1 MGSAEAVLAP
11 VFASSSIPVASTPA
25 EPTDSVLTP
34 ELLDAISEI
43 AGVVGAWCPSLSP
56 DGHRIAYVTDR
67 SGLPRLEVAHLNAAG
82 DTADRTPRQV
92 SPAHQEVISV
102 AWSPDGQWLAYL
114 VSPGGLI
121 RAELHVM
128 RPDGGDARPLAGIDD
143 RSTVL
148 AGCWT
153 ALPNTYA
160 FSLADGRGPG
170 ADVCLVDVLTGDVRT
185 VASGGFLAVTSVSRD
200 GRRLIARRGPRG
212 RRHLVIVDIPDSAD
226 GADPAAPARR
236 LLAGDFPDEGT
247 DLGEDGRFVPDGS
260 AVYLRLVAGRERYA
274 LGVVPLDGA
283 GVPGLLRV
291 LAQRDDADL
300 ESYAILEGGR
310 SAMLVWNV
318 GDGRSMIEI
327 KDLVGGSSYQIDIGQ
342 RVLPGWSVQA
352 DERSAILELSEPVA
366 PRSLYHVDLADP
378 GGQPGRTGEPP
389 HRVIGLPEPALPRD
403 RLHRPRYL
411 TYPAPDGVHLHGLLY
426 RPDRHGPLPTVVLLH
441 GGPESQERPA
451 FSILIQ
457 SLVAAG
463 LQVFAPNV
471 RGSTGYGLTFMG
483 LDDLDRRESSF
494 QDVPA
499 TVAFLVNAGL
509 AQADRIGVHGW
520 SYGGYLALVSLT
532 RWPELFRSGS
542 SHAGMSELA
551 SFFAETE
558 PWMAAASV
566 TEYGDPRTDA
576 ALLRSLSPLHQM
588 RLGMAPTL
596 LVHGEQDTNV
606 PVGESIRAHR
616 ALLAAGVTTELML
629 LPGEGH
635 TIVGHDGRISS
646 TRAIVQWHL
655 RWTS

>member
-1 MGSAEAVLAP
+1 MV
-11 VFASSSIPVASTPA
+11 TPA
-25 EPTDSVLTP
+25 APQPSVPTP
-34 ELLDAISEI
+34 ELHDAIAEI

-92 SPAHQEVISV
+92 SPAHQEIISV
-102 AWSPDGQWLAYL
+102 AWSPDGQWLTYL

-128 RPDGGDARPLAGIDD
+128 RPDGSASRPLAGLDE

-160 FSLADGRGPG
+160 FSLADGRGPD

-200 GRRLIARRGPRG
+200 GRRLVARRGPRG
-212 RRHLVIVDIPDSAD
+212 RRHLVVVDIGEPGD
-226 GADPAAPARR
+226 GTAGPAPARR
-236 LLAGDFPDEGT
+236 LLAADFPREGT
-247 DLGEDGRFVPDGS
+247 DLAEDGRFVPDGS
-260 AVYLRLVAGRERYA
+260 AVYLRFVAGRERYA
-274 LGVVPLDGA
+274 LGVVPLDDRGI
-283 GVPGLLRV
+283 PGRLRV
-291 LAQRDDADL
+291 LAERDDADL
-300 ESYAILEGGR
+300 ESYAILDGGR
-310 SAMLVWNV
+310 SAMLVWNI
-318 GDGRSMIEI
+318 GDGRSTIDI
-327 KDLVGGSSYQIDIGQ
+327 KDLPTGSSYAIDIGQ
-342 RVLPGWSVQA
+342 RVLPGWTVQA
-352 DERSAILELSEPVA
+352 DGRSAILELSEPVA

-389 HRVIGLPEPALPRD
+389 HRVVGLPEPALPRE

-411 TYPAPDGVHLHGLLY
+411 TYPAPDGVTLHGLLY
-426 RPDRHGPLPTVVLLH
+426 RPDRPGPLPTVVLLH

-457 SLVAAG
+457 SLVASG
-463 LQVFAPNV
+463 MQVFAPNV

-499 TVAFLVNAGL
+499 TVAFLVDAGL
-509 AQADRIGVHGW
+509 AAVDRIGVHGW

-532 RWPELFRSGS
+532 RWPALFRSGS

-558 PWMAAASV
+558 TWMAAAST

-576 ALLRSLSPLHQM
+576 ALLHALSPLHQM
-588 RLGMAPTL
+588 DRVLAPTL

-616 ALLAAGVTTELML
+616 ALRAAGVRTELML

-635 TIVGHDGRISS
+635 TIVGHDGRIES
-646 TRAIVQWHL
+646 TQAIVEWHL

>member
-128 RPDGGDARPLAGIDD
+128 RPDGSDARPLAGIDD

-236 LLAGDFPDEGT
+236 LLAGDFPEEGT

>member
-1 MGSAEAVLAP
+1 MVTSAATIPAPAPSALSPAVQ
-11 VFASSSIPVASTPA
+11 
-25 EPTDSVLTP
+25 
-34 ELLDAISEI
+34 DAISEI

-82 DTADRTPRQV
+82 DSADRTPRQV

-102 AWSPDGQWLAYL
+102 AWSPDGQWLTYL

-128 RPDGGDARPLAGIDD
+128 RPDGSDARPLAGIDD

-153 ALPNTYA
+153 ALPHTYA
-160 FSLADGRGPG
+160 FSLADGRGPN
-170 ADVCLVDVLTGDVRT
+170 ADVCLVDVQTGDVRT

-212 RRHLVIVDIPDSAD
+212 RRHLVVVDIPDPSVGDTGLAS
-226 GADPAAPARR
+226 ARR
-236 LLAGDFPDEGT
+236 LLAADFPGDGT
-247 DLGEDGRFVPDGS
+247 DLAEDGRFVPDGS
-260 AVYLRLVAGRERYA
+260 AVYLRFVAGRERYA
-274 LGVVPLDGA
+274 LGMVSLDDR
-283 GVPGLLRV
+283 GVPGGLRV
-291 LAQRDDADL
+291 LAERADADL
-300 ESYAILEGGR
+300 ESYAILDGGR

-318 GDGRSMIEI
+318 GDGRSTIEI
-327 KDLVGGSSYQIDIGQ
+327 KDLPTGASYVIDIGQ

-352 DERSAILELSEPVA
+352 DGRSAILELSEPVA

-389 HRVIGLPEPALPRD
+389 HRVAGLPEPALPRE

-411 TYPAPDGVHLHGLLY
+411 TYLAPDGVILHGLLY
-426 RPDRHGPLPTVVLLH
+426 RPDRQGALPTVVLLH

-463 LQVFAPNV
+463 MQVFAPNV

-483 LDDLDRRESSF
+483 LDDIHRRESSF

-499 TVAFLVNAGL
+499 TVAFLVESGL
-509 AQADRIGVHGW
+509 ATADRIGVHGW

-532 RWPELFRSGS
+532 RWPALFRSGS

-551 SFFAETE
+551 SFFTETE

-566 TEYGDPRTDA
+566 TEYGDPVADA
-576 ALLRSLSPLHQM
+576 DLLQHLSPLH
-588 RLGMAPTL
+588 RLDRVRAPTL

-606 PVGESIRAHR
+606 PVGESVRAYQ
-616 ALLAAGVTTELML
+616 ALRGAGVPTEMFL

-635 TIVGHDGRISS
+635 TIVGREGRVAS
-646 TRAIVQWHL
+646 TRLITQWHK